1 MKKYSTLE
9 SFELATPLEAEDE
22 KAFAD
27 ALKKPL
33 EKWLKSEVR
42 LRPMPDHDKL
52 EQTHHKFIVFDN

>member
-1 MKKYSTLE
+1 MKNSTPE

-33 EKWLKSEVR
+33 EKWLKGEVR

-52 EQTHHKFIVFDN
+52 EQTHHRFIIFDN